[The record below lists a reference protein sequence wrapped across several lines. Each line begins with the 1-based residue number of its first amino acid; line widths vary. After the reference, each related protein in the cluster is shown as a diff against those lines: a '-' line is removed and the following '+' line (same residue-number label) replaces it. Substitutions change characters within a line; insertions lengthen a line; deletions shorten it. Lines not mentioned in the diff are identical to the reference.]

1 MAESTTPQTE
11 VLPSSVPLPPENLV
25 YSPTLVISENKSQDF
40 DAHLLKNLLTNKFL
54 RKRKQVKSCLCRLF
68 VIIKRGKL
76 IRAYAR
82 WCFDDLL
89 TSAETWS
96 SAEYESRP
104 VVKSASQLLQLSASE
119 GW

>member
-54 RKRKQVKSCLCRLF
+54 RKRKQGPWQCRHQCRRDYLN
-68 VIIKRGKL
+68 
-76 IRAYAR
+76 
-82 WCFDDLL
+82 
-89 TSAETWS
+89 ETYQK
-96 SAEYESRP
+96 EL
-104 VVKSASQLLQLSASE
+104 VQCHVF
-119 GW
+119 